1 MRLTI
6 VGEVFDQSYGDL
18 FLRGTW
24 STLAAAGPPLAVQ
37 QFEVQVRP
45 GTDLAAYVKR
55 VQRPSLP
62 VNPARQAGSET
73 SFILINGVIAGLA
86 LVLILIATAGVFNTV
101 LLNTREQLRDIAILK
116 AVGMDPRSVV
126 GMVVTSVALLGVIA
140 GAIGIPV
147 GLVLLRNILSFMGKI
162 ASGTNIPP
170 SFFDPISHIMYPL
183 LLLSGAFIAVIGAWL
198 PAQWAASSGVSD
210 VLSRE

>member
-1 MRLTI
+1 MISGRWFTRPGEVVAPTKLLSQAHLRVGQTLTAYRAGHPMRLTI

-45 GTDLAAYVKR
+45 GTDVATYVNR

-62 VNPARQAGSET
+62 VNLARQAGSET

-101 LLNTREQLRDIAILK
+101 LLTHQ
-116 AVGMDPRSVV
+116 
-126 GMVVTSVALLGVIA
+126 
-140 GAIGIPV
+140 GAAARH
-147 GLVLLRNILSFMGKI
+147 RNPQGGGHGS
-162 ASGTNIPP
+162 T
-170 SFFDPISHIMYPL
+170 
-183 LLLSGAFIAVIGAWL
+183 
-198 PAQWAASSGVSD
+198 
-210 VLSRE
+210 